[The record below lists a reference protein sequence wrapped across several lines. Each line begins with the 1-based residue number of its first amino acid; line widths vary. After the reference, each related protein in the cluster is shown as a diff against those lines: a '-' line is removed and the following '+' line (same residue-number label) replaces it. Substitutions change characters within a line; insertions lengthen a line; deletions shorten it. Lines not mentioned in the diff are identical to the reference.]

1 MSRDITEQIDD
12 ICMENYGHKDWV
24 ILSTLSDQEKVGID
38 TVADIE
44 TINGVQ
50 VAFFNEQKFSQDDLN
65 IIDDV
70 ISNLY
75 NDYEQKQDSAQEVIS
90 AWIRIKDK
98 LKEQD

>member
-75 NDYEQKQDSAQEVIS
+75 NDYEQEQDSAQEVIS